1 MRYRRWL
8 LVPLLPFL
16 LVAGAWARRPRPPE
30 QKPALLVL
38 LSVDQLRG
46 DLLERYAPY
55 FTGGFH
61 RLQQEGVVYTGV
73 HMHGGTET
81 APGHATLGT
90 GVYPSHSGIV
100 SNNWYEWKGGA
111 WVRVY
116 NVQDTTE
123 QIVGIPGQMGMSP
136 RKLMHTGTADWV
148 LAANPAAKVVSVSGK
163 DRSAILMAGKSRG
176 QVYWFDRGV
185 GRFITSTYY
194 ASAYPDWVTSFNSG
208 VLPTLWDSVWVESSP
223 EAARELARPDTAAY
237 EGNGTNTFFPHRYS
251 VEGKGEKFSE
261 WVGATPQVD
270 EAVLK
275 LVEAAIPATGLGR
288 DSITDYLDVGLSQT
302 DYVGHAYGPL
312 SREQLDNLMRLDREL
327 ADFFSYLD
335 RTVGKGRW
343 VAVLTADHGS
353 TTMPEWQAA
362 HGKPGQRVTAA
373 MRAPAEK
380 AAAEA
385 FHSAP
390 PGDGPRA
397 AAKALQ
403 QFPFVADAYTLTEIS
418 RGAPRDSF
426 VLLLRHSYYPGR
438 VRNEEGKL
446 GVDVRLQEGDYP
458 SHGSTGTGHGSP
470 YFHDRMVPM
479 IFLGGGLAP
488 VRHAGLAP
496 TVDVAPTLAR
506 LGGIPVPDDLDGQ
519 ALPLNTKE
527 GGSE

>member
-1 MRYRRWL
+1 MRHRRWL
-8 LVPLLPFL
+8 LLPLLPL
-16 LVAGAWARRPRPPE
+16 LVLAGAWTRAPRPPE

-38 LSVDQLRG
+38 LSVDQLRA

-61 RLQQEGVVYTGV
+61 RLLQEGVVYTGV
-73 HMHGGTET
+73 HMHAGTET

-100 SNNWYEWKGGA
+100 ANNWYVWKGGE

-123 QIVGIPGQMGMSP
+123 RIVGLPGQMGMSP
-136 RKLMHTGTADWV
+136 RHLMHTGTADWV
-148 LAANPAAKVVSVSGK
+148 LAANPAAKVVSISGK

-176 QVYWFDRGV
+176 DVYWFDRGV

-194 ASAYPDWVTSFNSG
+194 AAAYPSWVESFNSQ

-223 EAARELARPDTAAY
+223 VAARKLARPDTASY
-237 EGNGTNTFFPHRYS
+237 EGDAVHTFFPHSYA
-251 VEGKGEKFSE
+251 VEGKGRKFSA
-261 WVGATPQVD
+261 WVGGTPQVD
-270 EAVLK
+270 RAVLE

-302 DYVGHAYGPL
+302 DYVGHGYGPL
-312 SREQLDNLMRLDREL
+312 SREQLDNLMKLDKEL
-327 ADFFSYLD
+327 ADFFAYLD

-343 VAVLTADHGS
+343 VAVLSGDHGS

-362 HGKPGQRVTAA
+362 HGKPGQRVTAE
-373 MRAPAEK
+373 MREPAEK

-385 FHSAP
+385 FRNARV
-390 PGDGPRA
+390 GKGPQA
-397 AAKALQ
+397 AAEAYRS
-403 QFPFVADAYTLTEIS
+403 FPFVADAYTLTEVS
-418 RGAPRDSF
+418 RGTPRDSF
-426 VLLLRHSYYPGR
+426 VMLYRHSYYPGR
-438 VRNEEGKL
+438 VRSAAGEL

-470 YFHDRMVPM
+470 YIYDRIVPM
-479 IFLGGGLAP
+479 IFLGGGLEP
-488 VRHAGLAP
+488 VRHAGLVP
-496 TVDVAPTLAR
+496 TVDLAPTLAR
-506 LGGIPVPDDLDGQ
+506 LGGIPVPDDLDGK
-519 ALPLNTKE
+519 ALPLNPNQ